1 MAVATT
7 TTTVYAQNPMRAN
20 HVGNYVGGKHT
31 VFANTLSDIIFLCKI
46 PNGAVI
52 TNWHFRGTH
61 GDTTRTFKLG
71 ITGGSA
77 ASETAFGTQTWT
89 TGGVL
94 AVSGTPFKVSISDTD
109 AQAGAVVYLTPS
121 TGTWT
126 TSASFEFSFEYRFDV
141 NAV

>member
-1 MAVATT
+1 MTVATT
-7 TTTVYAQNPMRAN
+7 TTTVYSQPMRRN
-20 HVGNYVGGKHT
+20 HISNYVGGKHT
-31 VFANTLSDIIFLCKI
+31 IATNTLSDIIFLCKI
-46 PNGAVI
+46 PNGAVV

-89 TGGVL
+89 TGTVL
-94 AVSGTPFKVSISDTD
+94 GVSGTPFKVSISDSD
-109 AQAGAVVYLTPS
+109 AQGGATVYMTVS

-126 TSASFEFSFEYRFDV
+126 TSASFEFSFEYRYDV
-141 NAV
+141 SAL